1 MNKLAALCFGIEDIY
16 KNESNTKEQEVLSFL
31 RKVLN
36 YDVKLFF
43 VSQSKENKIEAND
56 IVRDTEDVIYCS
68 SPNAFLDS
76 DLDKHLKKN
85 EISHIILLGKMY
97 PMVMEATSYNAYFHG
112 YQVIAL
118 EDMMISETNEEK
130 QDFFS
135 WFNLYFGLTYT
146 YDDLFKAIETG
157 DVFTVK
163 DVEIP

>member
-1 MNKLAALCFGIEDIY
+1 MNKLAALCFGIEEIY
-16 KNESNTKEQEVLSFL
+16 NNESNTEEQEVLSFL

-43 VSQSKENKIEAND
+43 ISQNKENKIETND
-56 IVRDTEDVIYCS
+56 IVRNNEDIIYCS
-68 SPNAFLDS
+68 SPNAFWDS
-76 DLDKHLKKN
+76 DLDKQLKKN
-85 EISHIILLGKMY
+85 SISHIILLGKMY

-118 EDMMISETNEEK
+118 EDMMISETKEDI

-146 YDDLFKAIETG
+146 YDDLFKAIESG
-157 DVFTVK
+157 NIFTVK
-163 DVEIP
+163 DLEIP